1 MVDVG
6 LAYVAADVIRYLLL
20 HNTEQAREI
29 LDELT
34 ERDLRALRGAC
45 EALGAL
51 VAEIV
56 PGKDEE

>member
-34 ERDLRALRGAC
+34 GQDLRALREVC
-45 EALGAL
+45 KTLDVVIVV
-51 VAEIV
+51 VASS
-56 PGKDEE
+56 KDEE